1 LNQKRKRW
9 LMLLT
14 GWGFVLLGMVG
25 LFLPIL
31 QGILF
36 LLIGLVILS
45 SEYVWAHSLLK
56 KLHNRFP
63 KMAVHSQQAFEKAR
77 SWMSRTSAD
86 S

>member
-1 LNQKRKRW
+1 
-9 LMLLT
+9 MLLT
-14 GWGFVLLGMVG
+14 GWGFVLLGMAG

-45 SEYVWAHSLLK
+45 SEYVWAHSLLAE
-56 KLHNRFP
+56 LRRRFP
-63 KMAVHSQQAFEKAR
+63 KISAHVHEATEKAR
-77 SWMSRTSAD
+77 GWVNRTSVD